1 MTKNTEIRVTDWM
14 SFVTFVRHF
23 QHYCF
28 VLRGILLAQFSLV
41 VLLGVLFAWCE
52 SIPIGQGVY
61 FSLITATTAGLGD
74 IAPKTGIGQC
84 LAVSIAYL
92 GIILFGLVVA
102 VATRAFGITI
112 DQYLGVDN
120 RPDRTP

>member
-1 MTKNTEIRVTDWM
+1 MSKNTEIRVTDWM
-14 SFVTFVRHF
+14 SFVTFVRHL

-61 FSLITATTAGLGD
+61 FSLITATTAGLERHRSENSKSANASLSRLP
-74 IAPKTGIGQC
+74 IWALFC
-84 LAVSIAYL
+84 LA
-92 GIILFGLVVA
+92 
-102 VATRAFGITI
+102 
-112 DQYLGVDN
+112 
-120 RPDRTP
+120 